1 MTATINTGTGG
12 TITAGSTAT
21 ISSGVA
27 TFSGLTM
34 TGVAGNSYSLHFSNG
49 TLSVNSSS
57 FTMAFG
63 NATQLVIT
71 TQPSSTAN
79 SGAALGTQP
88 VVKVEDSGGNVV
100 TSVNSGTASATITS
114 GAGGSIAAGGTSGT
128 FSIGVATFSGLALNG
143 VNGTAYTLTFT
154 GGGFTSAAS
163 NTITMSTGAATKLVI
178 TTQPSSTA
186 TPVRP
191 SAPSPWSR
199 SRTPAATWSPRS
211 TRAPPPRRI
220 TSGAAAPSPP
230 AAPRAP
236 SPSAWPPSR
245 AWPSTA

>member
-1 MTATINTGTGG
+1 MSTGSATQLVITTQPSGAASGSALTGQPVVKVEDSGGNVVNASGTMTATINSGTGG

-21 ISSGVA
+21 ISGGVA
-27 TFSGLTM
+27 TYSALTM
-34 TGVAGNSYSLHFSNG
+34 TGVAGNPYSLHFSNG

-79 SGAALGTQP
+79 SGAALATQP
-88 VVKVEDSGGNVV
+88 VVKVEDSAGNVV
-100 TSVNSGTASATITS
+100 TSVNSGTASATIS
-114 GAGGSIAAGGTSGT
+114 GAG
-128 FSIGVATFSGLALNG
+128 
-143 VNGTAYTLTFT
+143 
-154 GGGFTSAAS
+154 
-163 NTITMSTGAATKLVI
+163 
-178 TTQPSSTA
+178 
-186 TPVRP
+186 
-191 SAPSPWSR
+191 APSLR
-199 SRTPAATWSPRS
+199 
-211 TRAPPPRRI
+211 
-220 TSGAAAPSPP
+220 